1 MDYATFSLRRE
12 PVRSKTKAVGHVVG
26 GAEDNEG
33 MEEMAAR
40 EEAVWVRPM
49 TLGDAAAV
57 AELVGQLSYLRTV
70 DEVAKWI
77 AGVQPETQAAFV
89 ACVGNEVVGWIEVS
103 MERRLQYAPY
113 ALIGGLVVREGMRSL
128 GIGRRLCEEAESWG
142 AQKGASTIRVTSRS
156 TREAAHRFYLRDG
169 YELVKMSMVFTKQVG
184 E

>member
-1 MDYATFSLRRE
+1 
-12 PVRSKTKAVGHVVG
+12 
-26 GAEDNEG
+26 
-33 MEEMAAR
+33 MEKVARR

-49 TLGDAAAV
+49 ALGDAAAV
-57 AELVGQLSYLRTV
+57 AELVGQLSYQRTAG
-70 DEVAKWI
+70 EVVEWI

-89 ACVGNEVVGWIEVS
+89 ACVGDEVVGWVEAS
-103 MERRLQYAPY
+103 MERRLQYPPY

-128 GIGRRLCEEAESWG
+128 GIGRRLCEEAERWG

-169 YELVKMSMVFTKQVG
+169 YELVKMSMVFEKPAG